1 MEYFIHFV
9 DCFLWKL
16 RYILIIHSWLSIAM
30 HFLILNSVALST
42 KMAYFKTKHL
52 DIPCKMEMCE
62 KMDNS

>member
-9 DCFLWKL
+9 DCFIWKL
-16 RYILIIHSWLSIAM
+16 RYILIIHSWLLFAIISLY
-30 HFLILNSVALST
+30 LIVSY

>member
-1 MEYFIHFV
+1 MDWFI
-9 DCFLWKL
+9 WKL
-16 RYILIIHSWLSIAM
+16 RYILIIRSWLLFTIISLY
-30 HFLILNSVALST
+30 LIVSY